1 MSSILAHVDELRA
14 GHKVDAECP
23 SCGLLQCWWDDLQGR
38 TCASDRSGQCGHI
51 LNLNAGPPTI
61 LCSRCGE
68 PLDRMIGLDPPSR
81 FFRCEPCG
89 RDVP

>member
-1 MSSILAHVDELRA
+1 MSTILDHVDELRA

-61 LCSRCGE
+61 LCAVCGQ
-68 PLDRMIGLDPPSR
+68 PLLRSENNDKAFLCQG
-81 FFRCEPCG
+81 CG
-89 RDVP
+89 RTVWA